1 MVLLVIPVSF
11 PAVVIPTKTHAQSC
25 VNIETSN
32 TVAPIQHMM
41 VPTHRLNTSTEQ
53 LQHRQQCTGPMAH
66 LKIINQVNN
75 TGCSAECLSAYNSTI
90 SVSGNNPNPRM
101 FNGSEAGTIV
111 SLGPGNYNVT
121 ESKVSAF
128 YGEIVSSDCS
138 GIVKTGETKT
148 CIITNSYA
156 KNIQTWMDKTNNV
169 KIQFSYLPPYPFV
182 GNKTE
187 LGFKVTNSKTDR
199 PLEITHL
206 HIALIT
212 NVTASFNNTNTGNN
226 KNNFIAIN
234 NITATHGIFSL
245 NYQFLQEGAHQII
258 VKINTKEGEV
268 ALASFD
274 VPVLLPE

>member
-1 MVLLVIPVSF
+1 MFLLVIPVSF

-25 VNIETSN
+25 ENIETSN

-41 VPTHRLNTSTEQ
+41 VPTHRLNTSIEQ
-53 LQHRQQCTGPMAH
+53 LQHRQQCTDPMAH
-66 LKIINQVNN
+66 LRIINQVNN

-101 FNGSEAGTIV
+101 FNGSEAGTTV

-121 ESKVSAF
+121 ESKVSSF

-138 GIVKTGETKT
+138 GMVKTSETKT

-156 KNIQTWMDKTNNV
+156 NNIQTWMDKTNNV

-182 GNKTE
+182 GN
-187 LGFKVTNSKTDR
+187 
-199 PLEITHL
+199 
-206 HIALIT
+206 
-212 NVTASFNNTNTGNN
+212 TASFNNTNTGNN

-245 NYQFLQEGAHQII
+245 NYQFLQEG
-258 VKINTKEGEV
+258 
-268 ALASFD
+268 
-274 VPVLLPE
+274 